1 MDKLLFGRRILV
13 VEDETILLMT
23 IEDMMADLGC
33 KSVTSASTIDKAVS
47 LATNGQ
53 VFDAAILDINLNGYT
68 GRPVV
73 DALVARGVPFI
84 VCTGNRGDVGMIS
97 PPPPSFRSRTRTT
110 DWTSTGLLPRRSS
123 DNEMGKASQTPRTRI
138 DTRSDYILNGPW

>member
-1 MDKLLFGRRILV
+1 MDKLLSGRRILV
-13 VEDETILLMT
+13 IEDETIFLMT

-33 KSVTSASTIDKAVS
+33 ESVTSASTVDKAVS

-68 GRPVV
+68 SRPVA

-84 VCTGNRGDVGMIS
+84 VCTGNRGDAWDDFPAAAILQKPYTYDRLVEML
-97 PPPPSFRSRTRTT
+97 
-110 DWTSTGLLPRRSS
+110 TGLLPRKSS
-123 DNEMGKASQTPRTRI
+123 DNEIGKA
-138 DTRSDYILNGPW
+138 